1 MFQVIFAQP
10 SNIPLYCAQLL
21 EDKLHQRSKTEEDS
35 RMEEETRQKEEEE
48 HRRHV
53 EQVREEFRRKTKT
66 LNQRKHCESQ
76 TGFTTD
82 SGIYVVLTNTG
93 CPKNYSLIKCF

>member
-1 MFQVIFAQP
+1 MIFAQP

-21 EDKLHQRSKTEEDS
+21 EDKLHERSRKEENIRLD
-35 RMEEETRQKEEEE
+35 EETKIQEEEE

-53 EQVREEFRRKTKT
+53 EQVREQFRRKTKT

-82 SGIYVVLTNTG
+82 SGRYFI
-93 CPKNYSLIKCF
+93 